1 MQITKLSFLSTQA
14 VGDNVFAIE
23 EFLDIPIDQV
33 FGTHRAREKA
43 LFNFIESDAVE
54 KVSRDTWKI
63 IKDITLDAANVKMR
77 QGDYFRV
84 RLDEEGDDSPIHF
97 GLDATGVFVLS
108 RAVFASLQTYRVL
121 EPGVQESIR
130 MQFTF
135 GGNPVVDAK
144 LTSKFSSMQLVPVDA
159 TAGIYELKV
168 YTAMAPSD
176 EQISIEVTGTSL
188 GNNVYEAP
196 VRITVRE
203 PVLTV
208 VPIDVQM
215 NQKQTK
221 GVRWQLLMEG
231 VPAPVAIPVQAQPD
245 SLIRKVLS
253 FTLVDSAQ
261 AIYEMRATA
270 GDTPGT
276 SPVVGTY
283 DFGRGYIATKEVD
296 VHIAVAPAVF
306 ITPDTQILEANQ
318 TQLIRFYAKWVE
330 GNLPITNAQF
340 STTDIRGPGIESVEQ
355 ELVALDPAAGL
366 YAYRVT
372 TNYKGGPIAVR
383 TNITTNGTPYPV
395 FFDLTSKSTPVTAVA
410 LNTLPA
416 ASTEWL
422 EFRVEQER
430 LGGLT
435 PLVGVV
441 AKQFSVNGAAINGVQ
456 GAVEAVGQGVYRL
469 KVVTNDRGGQVN
481 VTAILT
487 VDGEDHNVLFYTSA
501 AALSQAMVVST
512 GPALTGEMSQAV
524 PIEVLFEGNLYDLG
538 TPNVV
543 VTGPSLIS
551 FGTLRRTGVGK
562 YEIQSVNVNGKGGIL
577 SISVTGKVQGFN
589 QTLGTTVAVNPV
601 AAVVATNI
609 THYRPT
615 TQGPLKFTALRN
627 GAALALTFSNA
638 TLAGGG
644 VASYDGV
651 VETINANTGEYQIK
665 NVVASAPVSQ
675 APIGISAPYKLKGYS
690 YTLVFNSYTEA
701 MPKLTV
707 DTKDVIPEGSVKAD
721 YNLYFQVDGVDVD
734 LEDSNIVGSG
744 PAFVSM
750 DSPKLEQVSHGV
762 WAVKGLLPGPDRGNI
777 SFTGTVK
784 IDGIIYPLNVTIRS
798 KDTGPVVTNPSVPPG
813 VTPPGS
819 GPGGTPGPNDNL
831 PYLGPVDGLEPE
843 LYQTVYFQLATKS
856 GPIGDAILS
865 NGVVTGVAI
874 ESYDGFALHNAA
886 TGTYRF
892 NVMTNGQGEYVEIHV
907 DALIDGDV
915 YPLVYRSYAKK
926 AKKWGLTSSSSLASA
941 TDGQEILFSIT
952 NDGSPIGS
960 PYLRALDVTGSV
972 VRAAAKNLQGL
983 GNSPYYTYRTGGIK
997 VGSPAGD
1004 VKLSIEGSTNNIN
1017 WHAVE
1022 KTWTLAEAS
1031 KPIVTVGPMIPA
1043 LATSTLTFRIQRNG
1057 APLFAPTFA
1066 NLTISGAPVDVAT
1079 LDWVKLNNNG
1089 TYGTTVKTNDQG
1101 GDIHVSFDVID
1112 DGVTYSYN
1120 LIAQAD
1126 IVRPWTAVLKT
1137 ATVKPEIA
1145 TNIDFQSMYGGAP
1158 VAMTEV
1164 KVTVVGDSVVSP
1176 TAELTPIY
1184 QDGVNQIYRVPNVLV
1199 NNDGGPITLE
1209 ISGTVYDQQVSTV
1222 LQLTI
1227 TPLPAMQIVGVT
1239 SELPFRQTSDWQFK
1253 VNRGDAN
1260 PSIFTSSA
1268 VSNLVVQGQA
1278 VAGFTP
1284 TVVPVG
1290 GGVYKVSV
1298 QTNSLGGP
1306 VDLAFDVTIAGQ
1318 TNHLTLTI
1326 NAVQEPPVTARSLNT
1341 LETNA
1346 IATNLDFQLMRG
1358 VVPCADA
1365 FIVKSVTISGKSVT
1379 SWPQTVLNVDV
1390 ATGKYRMQVN
1400 TSAYSDIAHVTINAT
1415 VRGDDVTLTFDVPV
1429 AQGVLPTVELSADS
1443 FIYNLMS
1450 SGILAFKQGT
1460 TAISGVTVTKVEGP
1474 LDQWTVNGT
1483 TLNGIPTQ
1491 KGQSTLNITFSWK
1504 GAEYTGSVNI
1514 NPANSIFVT
1523 PIGDPK
1529 LKAYVA
1535 NKVNFPLV
1543 QEDGSAY
1550 PGTTTFSAA
1559 TGPFTATTLVKEA
1572 DGTYSMNLTY
1582 AGELLDTNIIVTA
1595 TNGTA
1600 VTKHIIKYSVWF
1612 NMEARF
1618 SGTALLDSTQVSNQV
1633 QFDVYETN
1641 QATVKPVYTGVQLN
1655 SLDVDAPNEEDLVG
1669 FSTFSIMSATPY
1681 RGTFLVSTLPV
1692 DLADLT
1698 FQFFWTSPL
1707 GRNYAIKGKFRV
1719 QKPIVATW
1727 VQKDLEGGRQDTVQF
1742 YLKSGSMPITDAVD
1756 AGTTV
1761 TNATIKKAPYVVDA
1775 ATGLYAIDVQPS
1787 GNATSMNV
1795 TLKVKQAINNL
1806 TSTLTAKSLP
1816 VTPGAYSAVPML
1828 TLKRQLESQNLDM
1841 QFTQGGIPLSGVT
1854 VNSVTFDGAIQSLG
1868 AVTTVSGTTYRWPA
1882 MVTLDGATPHIV
1894 FNITVAG
1901 VGMVM
1906 EVDYPI
1912 DPPAEPEL
1920 FLYSESWDLFTL
1932 VKGQQS
1938 RMNWNLKIGSTIYRG
1953 SAGYTAWTG
1962 ENADMKVVTQA
1973 GYLDSPSA
1981 TYRMLAYVIPKV
1993 AGNALTL
2000 RMPVTYNGVTYNA
2013 KFVYDV
2019 LDAGMIEYISPP
2031 DLRVNVQST
2040 LTFRITPPAGVTLDP
2055 TAIPTFTT
2063 PPFPIVGS
2071 IVANGNGTYTMN
2083 VNPSVETKGV
2093 AIVGTIVSGGVTY
2106 RLGSLTLLPAKY
2118 NLKTKANNTAVF
2130 PNEVASATIY
2140 SYNQQLADSV
2150 TDQYLSL
2157 PLNGASGSV
2166 VSNLRVTADVDVLNG
2181 APAAAPNSTNYS
2193 RFYVQTKKVDF
2204 ANILFK
2210 FDYTSSNGVLYPDLT
2225 VKAIAFD
2232 TVIWTLV
2239 NDGTQYLSGQKYD
2252 IKFKLTY
2259 QTSGNPVTNAVYK
2272 QAHGTVGCVA
2282 DAAFKV
2288 IDAANG
2294 IYAVPVTINQGV
2306 TTFNVTPR
2314 AGFVVD
2320 AAQNLLSYT
2329 VLAGAQQSFSAS
2341 SALVSTL
2348 PILSAYAGGSVIT
2361 TRSQYFG
2368 FKSVPAAG
2376 LSGKKVTAATSTNY
2390 NQAITGADVAEL
2402 EPNLW
2407 FVPVQ
2412 AGANPTAPAD
2422 GWTVT
2427 YTAQPN
2433 ITFSKDGV
2441 DYVHQLSTT
2450 VLSNVVPVTAMTE
2463 VTTLGGE
2470 VHLTVQAGV
2479 TSSFTS
2485 MGSMPCDGWTLYG
2498 IDGEVINGLGGAVS
2512 TYATDT
2518 KVHLNLPE
2526 LPAIRH
2532 GVLVVRT
2539 MNSTNNFKIHVG
2551 ASDVNVVKLEK
2562 APISSGGVMTIG
2574 TATTVTF
2581 SLTPPAGVTY
2591 SNPTV
2596 TVENNP
2602 WTTAG
2607 SLVDNGDGTYSI
2619 TITPDVETG
2628 GRIIKLKVINAGQ
2641 TYYHGVKTVA
2651 KNAVPFTM
2659 KMYQTSSDVLGGLQ
2673 GGWFALYD
2681 PAGTELMWNLSGNEA
2696 TMPHSSI
2703 KMSTQATG
2711 VTIPGVLNIQN
2722 QTALQR
2728 IGILKQPSAPI
2739 GSADYADFLFEADVI
2754 SPVTGL
2760 TTHVSYT
2767 QGAAKAVTIAWDTT
2781 VIPVWG
2787 VETVIPFTLKYTN
2800 SSAPVTNLVLTAAS
2814 ITSGTAT
2821 VDPTLVVIDAA
2832 TGKYGLKVTT
2842 GSTANCTLSIT
2853 VRIGSLF
2860 TTTTYSRTFGSTAGA
2875 SVTMSAMAGN
2885 TRTIGIKLAGATAGD
2900 QITAVSGGAIMD
2912 PAVGG
2917 PWTPTAN
2924 GVIFVPLPAS
2934 NRNRPANTNTTAS
2947 TADTINIT
2955 YTRGGNTVTVPCAI
2969 TVVWANVKVTGFTLT
2984 SNSLQFNGTVA
2995 GADSK
3000 WTFAQCT
3007 FLNEAGTSIGTN
3019 GTTPTNNIATDGKVY
3034 WNLNSRLADQK
3045 YVSFTGSANN
3055 GFNSTIWYWSD
3066 TFEITRVPYMTMT
3079 TAEWNFSIAQT
3090 DAGKN
3095 IDLPDIIRT
3104 FKDDHGVPLT
3114 GLSLNTI
3121 PGVDGTSGW
3130 RNIFQPRI
3138 ADGTDW
3144 SKVLVPVTDGSD
3156 GQYYVRLSQTG
3167 RGFTNWWVNVFSATF
3182 VFNTNEYG
3190 PMTFTFGSRIN

>member
-372 TNYKGGPIAVR
+372 TNHKGGPIAVR
-383 TNITTNGTPYPV
+383 TNITSNGTPYPV

-416 ASTEWL
+416 AATEWL

-481 VTAILT
+481 VTAVLT

-501 AALSQAMVVST
+501 AALSQAMVIST

-524 PIEVLFEGNLYDLG
+524 PIEVRFEGNPYDLG

-551 FGTLRRTGVGK
+551 FGSLRRVGVGQ
-562 YEIQSVNVNGKGGIL
+562 YEIQNVNVNGKGGIL
-577 SISVTGKVQGFN
+577 SISVTGKVQGFS

-707 DTKDVIPEGSVKAD
+707 DTHDVIPEGSVKAD
-721 YNLYFQVDGVDVD
+721 YLLYFQVDGVDVD
-734 LEDSNIVGSG
+734 LEDSNIAGSG
-744 PAFVSM
+744 PAFVSI

-784 IDGIIYPLNVTIRS
+784 IDGITYPLNVTIRS
-798 KDTGPVVTNPSVPPG
+798 KDTGPVVTNPSLPPG

-843 LYQTVYFQLATKS
+843 LYQTVYFQLATKNA
-856 GPIGDAILS
+856 PIGDAILS

-874 ESYDGFALHNAA
+874 ESYDGFALHDAA

-907 DALIDGDV
+907 DALIDGDT
-915 YPLVYRSYAKK
+915 YPLVYRTFAKK
-926 AKKWGLTSSSSLASA
+926 AKLWGLTSSSSLVSA
-941 TDGQEILFSIT
+941 KGGQQVIFSLT
-952 NDGSPIGS
+952 NDGKPIGS
-960 PYLRALDVTGSV
+960 PYLRAMDMTGSV
-972 VRAAAKNLQGL
+972 LRSARKNVDGI
-983 GNSPYYTYRTGGIK
+983 GISPYYSFHTDDIR

-1022 KTWTLAEAS
+1022 KTWTLPEAS

-1043 LATSTLTFRIQRNG
+1043 LATSTLTFRIQRDG
-1057 APLFAPTFA
+1057 AALYAPTFA
-1066 NLTISGAPVDVAT
+1066 NLTISGTPVDVAT

-1164 KVTVVGDSVVSP
+1164 KVTVVGDSLVSP

-1227 TPLPAMQIVGVT
+1227 TPLPAMQIVSVT

-1260 PSIFTSSA
+1260 PSIFASNA
-1268 VSNLVVQGQA
+1268 VSNLTVMGQA

-1318 TNHLTLTI
+1318 TNHLSLTI

-1379 SWPQTVLNVDV
+1379 SWPQSVLNVDV

-1415 VRGDDVTLTFDVPV
+1415 VRGEDVVLKFDVPV
-1429 AQGVLPTVELSADS
+1429 AQGVLPTISLSADS

-1460 TAISGVTVTKVEGP
+1460 TVISGVTVTKVEGP
-1474 LDQWTVNGT
+1474 IDQWSMSGT

-1491 KGQSTLNITFSWK
+1491 KGQSTLNITFTWK
-1504 GAEYTGSVNI
+1504 GAEYTGSVDI

-1582 AGELLDTNIIVTA
+1582 AGELADTNIIVTA

-1633 QFDVYETN
+1633 QFDVYEIN

-1707 GRNYAIKGKFRV
+1707 GRNYVIKGKFRV

-1742 YLKSGSMPITDAVD
+1742 YLKSGAMPITDAVD

-1761 TNATIKKAPYVVDA
+1761 TNATIKNAPYVVDA

-1816 VTPGAYSAVPML
+1816 VTPGAYAAVPML

-1854 VNSVTFDGAIQSLG
+1854 VNSVTFDGAVVSLG
-1868 AVTTVSGTTYRWPA
+1868 AVTAVGTTYRWPTT
-1882 MVTLDGATPHIV
+1882 VSLDGATPHMV

-1901 VGMVM
+1901 VGMVL
-1906 EVDYPI
+1906 EVNYPI

-1920 FLYSESWDLFTL
+1920 YFYTESWDLFTL

-1953 SAGYTAWTG
+1953 ATGYTAWTG
-1962 ENADMKVVTQA
+1962 ENSDMIVTYQG
-1973 GYLDSPSA
+1973 GYLDSPTAS
-1981 TYRMLAYVIPKV
+1981 YRMMANVIPKR
-1993 AGNALTL
+1993 AGTALTMH
-2000 RMPVTYNGVTYNA
+2000 MPVTYNGVTYNA

-2019 LDAGMIEYISPP
+2019 LDAGMIEYIGQP
-2031 DLRVNVQST
+2031 DLRVNVQSP
-2040 LTFRITPPAGVTLDP
+2040 LTFRIVPPAGVTLDP
-2055 TAIPTFTT
+2055 TAIPTLTT
-2063 PPFPIVGS
+2063 PPFPVVGA
-2071 IVANGNGTYTMN
+2071 IVANGDGTYTMN
-2083 VNPSVETKGV
+2083 VKPAVETKGV
-2093 AIVGTIVSGGVTY
+2093 AIAGTIVSGGVTY
-2106 RLGSLTLLPAKY
+2106 RIGSATLLSSKY
-2118 NLKTKANNTAVF
+2118 NLKVKANNTAVF
-2130 PNEVASATIY
+2130 PTEVASATIY

-2150 TDQYLSL
+2150 TDQYLNL

-2181 APAAAPNSTNYS
+2181 APAAAPNSTYYS
-2193 RFYVQTKKVDF
+2193 RFYVPTKKVDF

-2272 QAHGTVGCVA
+2272 QAHGAVGCVA
-2282 DAAFKV
+2282 DAAFKA

-2320 AAQNLLSYT
+2320 ASQNLLSYT
-2329 VLAGAQQSFSAS
+2329 TLAGAQQGFSAV
-2341 SALVSTL
+2341 SALTSTL

-2361 TRSQYFG
+2361 TRPQYFG
-2368 FKSVPAAG
+2368 FKSSAAAG
-2376 LSGKKVTAATSTNY
+2376 LSGKKVTAASTTSY
-2390 NQAITGADVAEL
+2390 SFPFTGADVAEL

-2422 GWTVT
+2422 GWAVT
-2427 YTAQPN
+2427 YTAQPV

-2441 DYVHQLSTT
+2441 DLSHQLNVT

-2463 VTTLGGE
+2463 ITTLGGE

-2551 ASDVNVVKLEK
+2551 ASDVNVVKLNK

-2574 TATTVTF
+2574 AATTVTF
-2581 SLTPPAGVTY
+2581 SLTPPDGVTY

-2602 WTTAG
+2602 WTTSG

-2628 GRIIKLKVINAGQ
+2628 GRIIKIKVVNAGQ

-2651 KNAVPFTM
+2651 KDSVPLTL
-2659 KMYQTSSDVLGGLQ
+2659 KMVGAPFGNTLGGYV
-2673 GGWFALYD
+2673 GGDFAIFKG
-2681 PAGTELMWNLSGNEA
+2681 ATEQMWNLSGNEA
-2696 TMPHSSI
+2696 TLQRSGISF
-2703 KMSTQATG
+2703 STTANG
-2711 VTIPGVLNIQN
+2711 VTFAAPLVTTL
-2722 QTALQR
+2722 TTLQR
-2728 IGILKQPSAPI
+2728 LTMKPQTVAPG
-2739 GSADYADFLFEADVI
+2739 GSADYADIVTKANVI
-2754 SPVTGL
+2754 SPITGL
-2760 TTHVSYT
+2760 TQEVTFT
-2767 QGAAKAVTIAWDTT
+2767 QGVTKAHTLTWDLS

-2787 VETVIPFTLKYTN
+2787 VETVIPFTVKYNGTQ
-2800 SSAPVTNLVLTAAS
+2800 APVTNLVLDSAS
-2814 ITSGTAT
+2814 ITTGTAT
-2821 VDPTLVVIDAA
+2821 VKQELVVIDAS
-2832 TGKYGLKVTT
+2832 TGKYGVKVTT

-2853 VRIGSLF
+2853 THIGNMQITLTSTRL
-2860 TTTTYSRTFGSTAGA
+2860 FGSTAGA
-2875 SVTMSAMAGN
+2875 SVTMWAPAGA
-2885 TRTIGIKLAGATAGD
+2885 TRTIGIKLAGATSD
-2900 QITAVSGGAIMD
+2900 DVITAVSGGSIMD

-2934 NRNRPANTNTTAS
+2934 SRNAPGNVNTTPNS
-2947 TADTINIT
+2947 PDSINIT
-2955 YTRGGNTVTVPCAI
+2955 YTRGGNTYTVPCAI
-2969 TVVWANVKVTGFTLT
+2969 TVVWAHTKVTAINLT
-2984 SNSLQFNGTVA
+2984 SNLLQFSGTV
-2995 GADSK
+2995 GVDSK

-3007 FLNEAGTSIGTN
+3007 FLNELGVSLGTN
-3019 GTTPTNNIATDGKVY
+3019 GTTPVNNVANDGKVY
-3034 WNLNSRLADQK
+3034 WNLNSRLAAQK
-3045 YVSFTGSANN
+3045 YVSFTGGANN
-3055 GFNSTIWYWSD
+3055 GYNTNYTYWTD
-3066 TFEITRVPYMTMT
+3066 PFEIVRVPYLQMSPLSWSF
-3079 TAEWNFSIAQT
+3079 TAASGQVV
-3090 DAGKN
+3090 
-3095 IDLPDIIRT
+3095 DLADLTLT
-3104 FKDDHGVPLT
+3104 FLDDLGAPLT
-3114 GLSLNTI
+3114 NVAFNTV
-3121 PGVDGTSGW
+3121 PGVDGSSGF
-3130 RNIFQPRI
+3130 RNVFQPRL

-3144 SKVLVPVTDGSD
+3144 SKALVPLTDGSD
-3156 GQYYVRLSQTG
+3156 GKYVLKLSATG
-3167 RGFTNWWVNVFSATF
+3167 RGQAAYFNATF
-3182 VFNTNEYG
+3182 ILDTSIG
-3190 PMTFTFGSRIN
+3190 SQTMTVTCRIN

>member
-14 VGDNVFAIE
+14 VGDNVFAVE

-33 FGTHRAREKA
+33 FGTRRAREKA

-203 PVLTV
+203 PELTI

-276 SPVVGTY
+276 SPVVTTY
-283 DFGRGYIATKEVD
+283 DFGRGYVATKELD
-296 VHIAVAPAVF
+296 VNIAVAPAVF
-306 ITPDTQILEANQ
+306 ITQDTQILEANQ

-340 STTDIRGPGIESVEQ
+340 STTDIRGPGIENVEQ
-355 ELVALDPAAGL
+355 ELIALDPAAGL

-372 TNYKGGPIAVR
+372 TNHKGGPVSVR

-416 ASTEWL
+416 AATEWL
-422 EFRVEQER
+422 TFRVQQER

-441 AKQFSVNGAAINGVQ
+441 AKQFTVTGAPVVGVQ

-469 KVVTNDRGGQVN
+469 KVVTNDRGGQVS
-481 VTAILT
+481 VSAVLT
-487 VDGEDHNVLFYTSA
+487 IDDEDHTVSFTTTA
-501 AALSQAMVVST
+501 AALGQAMVVST
-512 GPALTGEMSQAV
+512 GPALTGETTQPV
-524 PIEVLFEGNLYDLG
+524 PIEVRFEGNLYDLG
-538 TPNVV
+538 TPAVT

-551 FGTLRRTGVGK
+551 YGTLRRTGVGK
-562 YEIQSVNVNGKGGIL
+562 YEIQNVNVNGKGGIL

-589 QTLGTTVAVNPV
+589 QTMGTTVAVNPV

-609 THYRPT
+609 THFRPT
-615 TQGPLKFTALRN
+615 TSGPLKFTALRN

-638 TLAGGG
+638 TLSGGG

-665 NVVASAPVSQ
+665 NVVASAPTAQ

-690 YTLVFNSYTEA
+690 YTLVFNTYTEA

-707 DTKDVIPEGSVKAD
+707 DTKGLIPEGSVKAD
-721 YNLYFQVDGVDVD
+721 YPLYFQVDGVDVD
-734 LEDSNIVGSG
+734 LEDSNITGSG
-744 PAFVSM
+744 PSFVSM
-750 DSPKLEQVSHGV
+750 DSPKLKQIAHGV
-762 WAVKGLLPGPDRGNI
+762 WAVDGLLPGPDRGAI
-777 SFTGTVK
+777 TFTGTVK
-784 IDGIIYPLNVTIRS
+784 IDGITYPINISIRS
-798 KDTGPVVTNPSVPPG
+798 KDTGPVVTNPSLPGG

-843 LYQTVYFQLATKS
+843 LYQTVYFQLSTKTA
-856 GPIGDAILS
+856 PIGDAILS

-874 ESYDGFALHNAA
+874 ESYDGFALHDAA

-892 NVMTNGQGEYVEIHV
+892 NVMTNGNGEYVEIHV
-907 DALIDGDV
+907 DALIDGDT
-915 YPLVYRSYAKK
+915 YPLTYRSYAKK
-926 AKKWGLTSSSSLASA
+926 AKTWGLTSSSTLASA
-941 TDGQEILFSIT
+941 TEGQEILFSIT
-952 NDGSPIGS
+952 NDGKPIGS
-960 PYLRALDVTGSV
+960 PYLRALDVTGNI

-983 GNSPYYTYRTGGIK
+983 GNSPYFTYRTGGIRI
-997 VGSPAGD
+997 GSPAGD
-1004 VKLSIEGSTNNIN
+1004 VKLSIQGSTNNIN
-1017 WHAVE
+1017 WHDVE
-1022 KTWTLAEAS
+1022 KTWTLPEAS

-1043 LATSTLTFRIQRNG
+1043 VATSTLTFRIQRNG

-1066 NLTISGAPVDVAT
+1066 NLTVSGDPVDTAT
-1079 LDWVKLNNNG
+1079 LDWVKLNANG
-1089 TYGTTVKTNDQG
+1089 TYGTTVKTNDKG
-1101 GDIHVSFDVID
+1101 GDINVSFDVID

-1120 LIAQAD
+1120 LVAKAD

-1137 ATVKPEIA
+1137 PSIKPEIA

-1158 VAMTEV
+1158 VAMTNP
-1164 KVTVVGDSVVSP
+1164 KVTVVGDCVVSP
-1176 TAELTPIY
+1176 TAEITPIY
-1184 QDGVNQIYRVPNVLV
+1184 QDGTTQTYRIPNVLV

-1222 LQLTI
+1222 LQMTV

-1239 SELPFRQTSDWQFK
+1239 TELPFRQTSDWTFK

-1260 PSIFTSSA
+1260 PSSFTSSA
-1268 VSNLVVQGQA
+1268 VSNLTVTGAA

-1298 QTNSLGGP
+1298 QTNSLGGT
-1306 VDLAFDVTIAGQ
+1306 VDMAFDVTIAGQ
-1318 TNHLTLTI
+1318 TNHLTLSVQA
-1326 NAVQEPPVTARSLNT
+1326 AVEPPVTARSLNT

-1358 VVPCADA
+1358 TVPCADA
-1365 FIVKSVTISGKSVT
+1365 FVVQSVTITGKSVT
-1379 SWPQTVLNVDV
+1379 SWPQSVLNVDV

-1400 TSAYSDIAHVTINAT
+1400 TSAYSDVAKVTINAT
-1415 VRGDDVTLTFDVPV
+1415 VRGDAVVLQFDVPV
-1429 AQGVLPTVELSADS
+1429 AQGVLPTVEMASDA

-1450 SGILAFKQGT
+1450 SGVLAFKQGT
-1460 TAISGVTVTKVEGP
+1460 TAISGVTVTAVEGP
-1474 LDQWTVNGT
+1474 LDQWSVSGT

-1491 KGQSTLNITFSWK
+1491 KGQSSLNITFSWK
-1504 GAEYTGSVNI
+1504 GASYTGSVNI

-1535 NKVNFPLV
+1535 NRVNFPLLK
-1543 QEDGSAY
+1543 EDGSAY
-1550 PGTTTFSAA
+1550 PGTATFQVSA
-1559 TGPFTATTLVKEA
+1559 TPFTAGTLSKKA
-1572 DGTYSMNLTY
+1572 DGTYEMDLTY
-1582 AGELLDTNIIVTA
+1582 AGELPDTNIIVTA
-1595 TNGTA
+1595 TDGSA

-1612 NMEARF
+1612 NLEARF

-1641 QATVKPVYTGVQLN
+1641 QGNVKPVYTGVQLN
-1655 SLDVDAPNEEDLVG
+1655 SLDVDAPNEDDLIG
-1669 FSTFSIMSATPY
+1669 FSTFTISSSTQY
-1681 RGTFLVSTLPV
+1681 RGTFLVSTQPV
-1692 DLADLT
+1692 DLSDMT
-1698 FQFFWTSPL
+1698 FQFFWTSPV
-1707 GRNYAIKGKFRV
+1707 RTYTIKGKFRV

-1742 YLKSGSMPITDAVD
+1742 YLKSGAMPITDAVD

-1775 ATGLYAIDVQPS
+1775 ATGLYAIDVQPN
-1787 GNATSMNV
+1787 GNATSMSV

-1816 VTPGAYSAVPML
+1816 VTPGAYSAVPTL
-1828 TLKRQLESQNLDM
+1828 TLKRQIESQNLDM

-1854 VNSVTFDGAIQSLG
+1854 INSVTFDGAIQSMG
-1868 AVTTVSGTTYRWPA
+1868 TVTTVSGTTYRWPT
-1882 MVTLDGATPHIV
+1882 VVSLDGATPHLV
-1894 FNITVAG
+1894 FNITVGG
-1901 VGMVM
+1901 VGMIL

-1912 DPPAEPEL
+1912 DAAVKPV
-1920 FLYSESWDLFTL
+1920 L
-1932 VKGQQS
+1932 VFQS
-1938 RMNWNLKIGSTIYRG
+1938 
-1953 SAGYTAWTG
+1953 A
-1962 ENADMKVVTQA
+1962 
-1973 GYLDSPSA
+1973 
-1981 TYRMLAYVIPKV
+1981 
-1993 AGNALTL
+1993 
-2000 RMPVTYNGVTYNA
+2000 
-2013 KFVYDV
+2013 
-2019 LDAGMIEYISPP
+2019 
-2031 DLRVNVQST
+2031 
-2040 LTFRITPPAGVTLDP
+2040 
-2055 TAIPTFTT
+2055 PTFTRGQ
-2063 PPFPIVGS
+2063 IVRPAFKLKLGS
-2071 IVANGNGTYTMN
+2071 NTYSVANTAGDPFQPLSAIKETDGSTEVAISSPGYDTDTGGRITGWLLANFLPLKAGAQTLKVDVTLNGVVYHTETNVNVVDGTLLEYIGPFDMTVSQLTTVKFRLLPPANVAIDLGAVPTVTVSVSSTIKPAVINADGTYSVDIT
-2083 VNPSVETKGV
+2083 PSVEAKG
-2093 AIVGTIVSGGVTY
+2093 IYLSGSIVSGGVTY
-2106 RLGSLTLLPAKY
+2106 AFTGPGKLNSRY
-2118 NLKTKANNTAVF
+2118 NLKIKAYSTAVY
-2130 PNEVASATIY
+2130 PVEASGGTVW
-2140 SYNQQLADSV
+2140 SYNQRFADAV
-2150 TDQYLSL
+2150 TDAYL
-2157 PLNGASGSV
+2157 
-2166 VSNLRVTADVDVLNG
+2166 NLRTDNVGTTIQNIRVTADVDVING
-2181 APAAAPNSTNYS
+2181 SPLVASNNSYFL
-2193 RFYVQTKKVDF
+2193 RLYVPTKKVDF
-2204 ANILFK
+2204 ANLVFK
-2210 FDYTSSNGVLYPDLT
+2210 FDYVTSVGNLYTDMT

-2232 TVIWTLV
+2232 TVVWTPV
-2239 NDGTQYLSGQKYD
+2239 NDGTQYLSGLKYD

-2259 QTSGNPVTNAVYK
+2259 QTSGNPVTNAVYS
-2272 QAHGTVGCVA
+2272 QAHGVTNAVA
-2282 DAAFKV
+2282 DASLKV

-2306 TTFNVTPR
+2306 TTFTVTPR

-2329 VLAGAQQSFSAS
+2329 VLAGAQQSYTAS

-2348 PILSAYAGGSVIT
+2348 PMLTATASGPVT
-2361 TRSQYFG
+2361 TNRQQYFG
-2368 FKSVPAAG
+2368 IKANPAANLNGAHVTGNTAVSPYFAAQTG
-2376 LSGKKVTAATSTNY
+2376 LD
-2390 NQAITGADVAEL
+2390 IAEL
-2402 EPNLW
+2402 DTNIW
-2407 FVPVQ
+2407 FAPIT
-2412 AGANPTAPAD
+2412 AGASSVGPAD
-2422 GWTVT
+2422 GWT
-2427 YTAQPN
+2427 YAAQAAPN
-2433 ITFSKDGV
+2433 ITFTKGGTDTPV
-2441 DYVHQLSTT
+2441 QLTIP
-2450 VLSNVVPVTAMTE
+2450 VIPNVVPVTAMTE
-2463 VTTLGGE
+2463 LTNLGGE
-2470 VHLTVQAGV
+2470 VVLTIQAGV
-2479 TSSFTS
+2479 TSGFTA
-2485 MGSMPCDGWTLYG
+2485 MGSMPIVGWRLWG
-2498 IDGEVINGLGGAVS
+2498 IDGEYVTGLNSGVS
-2512 TYATDT
+2512 SYATDG
-2518 KVHLNLPE
+2518 KIRMYLPE
-2526 LPAIRH
+2526 IPAVRH
-2532 GVLVVRT
+2532 GVLVVQT
-2539 MNSTNNFKIHVG
+2539 MNSGNNIQIHVG
-2551 ASDVNVVKLEK
+2551 AVDVNVVKLNK
-2562 APISSGGVMTIG
+2562 APISSGGIMTMG

-2596 TVENNP
+2596 TVESNP
-2602 WTTAG
+2602 WTTSG
-2607 SLVDNGDGTYSI
+2607 TLVDNGDGTYSI

-2628 GRIIKLKVINAGQ
+2628 GRIIKLKVVNAGQ

-2651 KNAVPFTM
+2651 KDATPLTM
-2659 KMYQTSSDVLGGLQ
+2659 KIVGAPFGNTLGGYD
-2673 GGWFALYD
+2673 GGDVAIFKGA
-2681 PAGTELMWNLSGNEA
+2681 TEQMWNLSNNEA
-2696 TMPHSSI
+2696 TLPRSSI
-2703 KMSTQATG
+2703 TFSTTANG
-2711 VTIPGVLNIQN
+2711 VTFSTPNIAAH
-2722 QTALQR
+2722 TLLQR
-2728 IGILKQPSAPI
+2728 LIVRPQTVAPG
-2739 GSADYADFLFEADVI
+2739 GSADYADIVTTANVT

-2760 TTHVSYT
+2760 TQQVSMT
-2767 QGAAKAVTIAWDTT
+2767 QGVTKAFTLTWDTT

-2787 VETVIPFTLKYTN
+2787 VETVIPFTVKYNGT
-2800 SSAPVTNLVLTAAS
+2800 AAAVTNLVLDSAS

-2821 VDPTLVVIDAA
+2821 VKQELVVIDASA
-2832 TGKYGLKVTT
+2832 GKYGVKVTT

-2853 VRIGSLF
+2853 THIGNQLITLTSTRL
-2860 TTTTYSRTFGSTAGA
+2860 FGSTAGA
-2875 SVTMSAMAGN
+2875 TVTMSAMAGN

-2900 QITAVSGGAIMD
+2900 QVTAVSGGAIMD
-2912 PAVGG
+2912 PATGG
-2917 PWTPTAN
+2917 PWTPTTN

-2934 NRNRPANTNTTAS
+2934 NRNRPVNTNTTPS
-2947 TADTINIT
+2947 TVDTINIT
-2955 YTRGGNTVTVPCAI
+2955 YTRGGNTVTVPCSI
-2969 TVVWANVKVTGFTLT
+2969 SVVWANVKVTAFTLT
-2984 SNSLQFNGTVA
+2984 SNLLQFSGTIS
-2995 GADSK
+2995 GTDSK
-3000 WTFAQCT
+3000 WTFSAASFIT
-3007 FLNEAGTSIGTN
+3007 ETGAALATSGTV
-3019 GTTPTNNIATDGKVY
+3019 TNNIATDGKVY
-3034 WNLNSRLADQK
+3034 WNLSARLADQR

-3055 GFNSTIWYWSD
+3055 GFGSTYYYWSD
-3066 TFEITRVPYMTMT
+3066 PFDIARVPYMVMSPV
-3079 TAEWNFSIAQT
+3079 EWNFTMPQA
-3090 DAGKN
+3090 DAGKV
-3095 IDLPDIIRT
+3095 IDLADLTRT
-3104 FKDDHGVPLT
+3104 FTDDKGVPLT
-3114 GLSLNTI
+3114 GLSLNTV
-3121 PGVDGTSGW
+3121 PTNWSNV
-3130 RNIFQPRI
+3130 FHPRL
-3138 ADGTDW
+3138 ADGMDW

-3156 GQYYVRLSQTG
+3156 GKYYVRVSSTG
-3167 RGFTNWWVNVFSATF
+3167 QGFSNYWVNVFAATF
-3182 VFNTNEYG
+3182 VINTNEYG
-3190 PMTFTFGSRIN
+3190 PMTFTFNSRIN

>member
-14 VGDNVFAIE
+14 VGDNVFAVE

-43 LFNFIESDAVE
+43 LFNFIDSDAVE
-54 KVSRDTWKI
+54 KVSRDTWRI
-63 IKDITLDAANVKMR
+63 VKDITLDAANVKMR

-144 LTSKFSSMQLVPVDA
+144 LTSKFSSMSLVPVDA

-176 EQISIEVTGTSL
+176 DVISIEVTGTSL

-203 PVLTV
+203 PVLTI
-208 VPIDVQM
+208 VPIDVEM

-221 GVRWQLLMEG
+221 GIRWQLLMEG

-253 FTLVDSAQ
+253 FTLVDSAS

-276 SPVVGTY
+276 SPVVTTY
-283 DFGRGYIATKEVD
+283 DFGRGYIATKELD
-296 VHIAVAPAVF
+296 VNIAVAPAIF
-306 ITPDTQILEANQ
+306 FTKDTQILEANQ
-318 TQLIRFYAKWVE
+318 TQLIRFYAKWVD
-330 GNLPITNAQF
+330 GNLPVTNAQF

-372 TNYKGGPIAVR
+372 TNHKGGPVAVR

-416 ASTEWL
+416 AATEWL
-422 EFRVEQER
+422 TFRVQQER

-441 AKQFSVNGAAINGVQ
+441 AKQFTVTGAPVVGVQ

-469 KVVTNDRGGQVN
+469 KVVTNDRGGQVS
-481 VTAILT
+481 VSAVLT
-487 VDGEDHNVLFYTSA
+487 VDDEDHNVSFTTTA
-501 AALSQAMVVST
+501 AALGQAMVVST
-512 GPALTGEMSQAV
+512 GPALTGETTQPV
-524 PIEVLFEGNLYDLG
+524 PIEVRFEGNLYDLG
-538 TPNVV
+538 TPAVT

-551 FGTLRRTGVGK
+551 YGTLRRIGVGQ
-562 YEIQSVNVNGKGGIL
+562 YEIQNVNVNGKGGIL

-589 QTLGTTVAVNPV
+589 QTMGTTVAVNPV

-638 TLAGGG
+638 TLTGGG

-651 VETINANTGEYQIK
+651 VETLNANTGEYQIK

-675 APIGISAPYKLKGYS
+675 APIGISAPYKLKGYL

-707 DTKDVIPEGSVKAD
+707 DTKGLIPAGDVKAD
-721 YNLYFQVDGVDVD
+721 YPLYFQVDGVDVD

-784 IDGIIYPLNVTIRS
+784 IDGITYPINVTIRS
-798 KDTGPVVTNPSVPPG
+798 KDTQPDIDNPDVPPG
-813 VTPPGS
+813 TEVPGS
-819 GPGGTPGPNDNL
+819 GPDGEPGPNDDL

-843 LYQTVYFQLATKS
+843 LYQTVYFKLAKK
-856 GPIGDAILS
+856 GNPIGDATLA

-874 ESYDGFALHNAA
+874 ESYDGFALHDAA

-892 NVMTNGQGEYVEIHV
+892 NVMTNGQGGYVEINV
-907 DALIDGDV
+907 DITIDGDV
-915 YPLVYRSYAKK
+915 YPTTYRSYAKK
-926 AKKWGLTSSSSLASA
+926 AKTWGLTSSSSLVSA
-941 TDGQEILFSIT
+941 TEGQEILFSIT
-952 NDGSPIGS
+952 NDGKAIGS

-983 GNSPYYTYRTGGIK
+983 GNTPYYTYRTGGIR

-1004 VKLSIEGSTNNIN
+1004 VKLSIQGSTNNIN
-1017 WHAVE
+1017 WHDLE
-1022 KTWTLAEAS
+1022 KTWTLPEAS

-1043 LATSTLTFRIQRNG
+1043 VATSTLTFRIQRNG

-1066 NLTISGAPVDVAT
+1066 NLTVTGAPVDTAT
-1079 LDWVKLNNNG
+1079 LDWVKLNANG

-1101 GDIHVSFDVID
+1101 GDINVSFDVID
-1112 DGVTYSYN
+1112 DGVTYHFD
-1120 LIAQAD
+1120 LVAQAD

-1137 ATVKPEIA
+1137 PTVKPEIA

-1158 VAMTEV
+1158 VAMSNV
-1164 KVTVVGDSVVSP
+1164 SVTVVGDSVVSP
-1176 TAELTPIY
+1176 TAAVTPIY

-1222 LQLTI
+1222 LQLTV
-1227 TPLPAMQIVGVT
+1227 TPLPDMQIVGVT
-1239 SELPFRQTSDWQFK
+1239 TELPFRTTSDWQFK

-1268 VSNLVVQGQA
+1268 VTNLTVTGSA

-1284 TVVPVG
+1284 MVVPVG

-1298 QTNSLGGP
+1298 QTNSLGGT
-1306 VDLAFDVTIAGQ
+1306 VSMAFDVTIAGQ
-1318 TNHLTLTI
+1318 THHLTLDVAA
-1326 NAVQEPPVTARSLNT
+1326 AVEPPVTARSINT

-1346 IATNLDFQLMRG
+1346 VATNLDFQLMRG
-1358 VVPCADA
+1358 TVPCADP
-1365 FIVKSVTISGKSVT
+1365 FVVQSVTITGKSVT

-1400 TSAYSDIAHVTINAT
+1400 TSAYSDVAKVTINAT
-1415 VRGDDVTLTFDVPV
+1415 VRGDAVVLQFDVPV
-1429 AQGVLPTVELSADS
+1429 AQGVLPTIELASDS

-1450 SGILAFKQGT
+1450 SGVLAFKQGT
-1460 TAISGVTVTKVEGP
+1460 TAISGVTVTVVEGP
-1474 LDQWTVNGT
+1474 LDQWTVSGT

-1491 KGQSTLNITFSWK
+1491 KGQSALNITFTWK
-1504 GAEYTGSVNI
+1504 GASYTGSVTI

-1543 QEDGSAY
+1543 KEDGSAY
-1550 PGTTTFSAA
+1550 PGATTFTVQA
-1559 TGPFTATTLVKEA
+1559 TPFTAGTLSKKA
-1572 DGTYSMNLTY
+1572 DGTYEMDLTY
-1582 AGELLDTNIIVTA
+1582 AGELPDTNIIITA
-1595 TNGTA
+1595 TDGSAIN
-1600 VTKHIIKYSVWF
+1600 KHIIKYSVWF
-1612 NMEARF
+1612 NLEARF

-1641 QATVKPVYTGVQLN
+1641 QNNVKSVYSGVQLN
-1655 SLDVDAPNEEDLVG
+1655 SLDVDAPNEEDLIG
-1669 FSTFSIMSATPY
+1669 FSTFQILSGTQY
-1681 RGTFLVSTLPV
+1681 RGTFLVSTQPV
-1692 DLADLT
+1692 DLSDMT
-1698 FQFFWTSPL
+1698 FQFFWTSPV
-1707 GRNYAIKGKFRV
+1707 RTYTIKGKFRV

-1727 VQKDLEGGRQDTVQF
+1727 VPKDLEGGRQDTVQF
-1742 YLKSGSMPITDAVD
+1742 YLKSGTMPITDAVD
-1756 AGTTV
+1756 SGTTV
-1761 TNATIKKAPYVVDA
+1761 TNAVIKKAPYVVDA
-1775 ATGLYAIDVQPS
+1775 ATGLYAIDVQPN
-1787 GNATSMNV
+1787 GNATSMTV

-1806 TSTLTAKSLP
+1806 TSTLTAKSLT
-1816 VTPGAYSAVPML
+1816 VTPGAYTAVPML
-1828 TLKRQLESQNLDM
+1828 TLKRQIESQNLDM

-1854 VNSVTFDGAIQSLG
+1854 VNSVTFDGAIQSMG
-1868 AVTTVSGTTYRWPA
+1868 AVTAVSGTTYRWPT
-1882 MVTLDGATPHIV
+1882 VVSLDGATPHLI
-1894 FNITVAG
+1894 FNITVGG
-1901 VGMVM
+1901 VGMIL

-1912 DPPAEPEL
+1912 DAAVKP
-1920 FLYSESWDLFTL
+1920 DLVFNGTPTFTR
-1932 VKGQQS
+1932 GQLTIPQFKLRLGANTYAWQS
-1938 RMNWNLKIGSTIYRG
+1938 STTGAPYDLSALKLTDGYTNFTANGVATAGSGWLQLNLLPL
-1953 SAGYTAWTG
+1953 SAGS
-1962 ENADMKVVTQA
+1962 Q
-1973 GYLDSPSA
+1973 
-1981 TYRMLAYVIPKV
+1981 
-1993 AGNALTL
+1993 TL
-2000 RMPVTYNGVTYNA
+2000 RLDVSMNGVVYHTETVLTVADGAVAQWIGTY
-2013 KFVYDV
+2013 
-2019 LDAGMIEYISPP
+2019 
-2031 DLRVNVQST
+2031 DLRANVET
-2040 LTFRITPPAGVTLDP
+2040 TMNFRILPPNGVTLDP
-2055 TAIPTFTT
+2055 TAVPTWVT
-2063 PPFPIVGS
+2063 PPYS
-2071 IVANGNGTYTMN
+2071 ITQAVVANGDGTYTMK
-2083 VNPSVETKGV
+2083 VKPTAESIGS
-2093 AIVGTIVSGGVTY
+2093 VGTGNLVSGGTTY
-2106 RLGSLTLLPAKY
+2106 AFGTPPLPVKW
-2118 NLKTKANNTAVF
+2118 NLKTKVNNTAVF
-2130 PNEVASATIY
+2130 PVEVASATIY

-2150 TDQYLSL
+2150 TDAYLNL
-2157 PLNGASGSV
+2157 RTDGNGSTIQ
-2166 VSNLRVTADVDVLNG
+2166 NIRVTADVDVLNG
-2181 APAAAPNSTNYS
+2181 VPAVTSNNTYFM
-2193 RFYVQTKKVDF
+2193 RFYVPTKKVDF
-2204 ANILFK
+2204 ANIMFT
-2210 FDYTSSNGVLYPDLT
+2210 FDYATAAGNVYRDLT

-2232 TVIWTLV
+2232 TVIWTPV
-2239 NDGTQYLSGQKYD
+2239 ADGTQYLSGQKYD

-2272 QAHGTVGCVA
+2272 QAHGVTNAVA
-2282 DAAFKV
+2282 DAALKV
-2288 IDAANG
+2288 IDAVNG
-2294 IYAVPVTINQGV
+2294 IYAVPVTINQGA
-2306 TTFNVTPR
+2306 TTFTVTPR

-2320 AAQNLLSYT
+2320 AAQSLLSYT
-2329 VLAGAQQSFSAS
+2329 VLAGSQQSYTAS
-2341 SALVSTL
+2341 PALSSTL
-2348 PILSAYAGGSVIT
+2348 PFLTAYASGAVTT
-2361 TRSQYFG
+2361 TRSQLLG
-2368 FKSVPAAG
+2368 VKANPAAG
-2376 LSGKKVTAATSTNY
+2376 LAGSTANSLTGNYDIVMQGSNVAQLDANLWSIPINGGAAPVAPSDAWTYVGTAATAT
-2390 NQAITGADVAEL
+2390 
-2402 EPNLW
+2402 
-2407 FVPVQ
+2407 
-2412 AGANPTAPAD
+2412 
-2422 GWTVT
+2422 
-2427 YTAQPN
+2427 
-2433 ITFSKDGV
+2433 ITFSNGAS
-2441 DYVHQLSTT
+2441 HLLSVPT
-2450 VLSNVVPVTAMTE
+2450 VSNVVPVTAMTE
-2463 VTTLGGE
+2463 LTNLGGE
-2470 VHLTVQAGV
+2470 VVLTIQAGV
-2479 TSSFTS
+2479 TTGFTA
-2485 MGSMPCDGWTLYG
+2485 MGSMPIVGWKLWG
-2498 IDGEVINGLGGAVS
+2498 IDGEYVTGQNSGVS
-2512 TYATDT
+2512 SYAADG
-2518 KVHLNLPE
+2518 KIRMYLPE
-2526 LPAIRH
+2526 IPAVRH
-2532 GVLVVRT
+2532 GVLVVQT
-2539 MNSTNNFKIHVG
+2539 MNSTNNFQIHVG
-2551 ASDVNVVKLEK
+2551 AVDVNVVKLNK

-2581 SLTPPAGVTY
+2581 SLTPPDGVTY

-2602 WTTAG
+2602 WTTSG
-2607 SLVDNGDGTYSI
+2607 TLVDNGDGTYSI

-2628 GRIIKLKVINAGQ
+2628 GRIIKLKVVNAGQ

-2651 KNAVPFTM
+2651 KDSVPVNW
-2659 KMYQTSSDVLGGLQ
+2659 KPTSISTDVLGSSNV
-2673 GGWFALYD
+2673 GGTFAVFD
-2681 PAGTELMWNLSGNEA
+2681 KNGVEQIWNLSNNEA
-2696 TMPHSSI
+2696 TLPRSSV
-2703 KMSTQATG
+2703 KVSTATPGGSVTTQAFSPS
-2711 VTIPGVLNIQN
+2711 TI
-2722 QTALQR
+2722 LQR
-2728 IGILKQPSAPI
+2728 ATLTGNTTASTAN
-2739 GSADYADFLFEADVI
+2739 YADIVYEADVI
-2754 SPVTGL
+2754 SPITGL
-2760 TTHVSYT
+2760 TSHLSYT
-2767 QGAAKAVTIAWDTT
+2767 LGASKAWTYVWDTT
-2781 VIPVWG
+2781 VVPVWG
-2787 VETVIPFTLKYTN
+2787 VETVLPFTLKYT
-2800 SSAPVTNLVLTAAS
+2800 SGGAPVTNATLVSAS
-2814 ITSGTAT
+2814 ITGGGPAT
-2821 VDPTLVVIDAA
+2821 VKQELVDVDRANGIYGVKVTPGALAATAVSVTVKQGNLNTTLTLVR
-2832 TGKYGLKVTT
+2832 
-2842 GSTANCTLSIT
+2842 N
-2853 VRIGSLF
+2853 F
-2860 TTTTYSRTFGSTAGA
+2860 TPTAGA
-2875 SVTMSAMAGN
+2875 TVTMAAMAAA
-2885 TRTIGIKLAGATAGD
+2885 TRTIGIKLAGATSGD
-2900 QITAVSGGAIMD
+2900 VITAVSGGAIMD

-2934 NRNRPANTNTTAS
+2934 NRNRPTNTNTTPS
-2947 TADTINIT
+2947 TADAIAIT
-2955 YTRGGNTVTVPCAI
+2955 YTRGGQTYTVNCAI
-2969 TVVWANVKVTGFTLT
+2969 NVIWLHAKVTNFTLT
-2984 SNSLQFNGTVA
+2984 SNLLQFSGNVA
-2995 GADSK
+2995 GAAST
-3000 WTFAQCT
+3000 WTFNQCT
-3007 FLNEAGTSIGTN
+3007 FYNETGASLGTN
-3019 GTTPTNNIATDGKVY
+3019 GSTPVNNVATDGKIY
-3034 WNLNSRLADQK
+3034 WNMNTRLADQK
-3045 YVSFTGSANN
+3045 YVSFLGTGSFS
-3055 GFNSTIWYWSD
+3055 GSTFYYWTD
-3066 TFEITRVPYMTMT
+3066 PFEITRVPYMVMT
-3079 TAEWNFSIAQT
+3079 SVEWNFSIAQT

-3121 PGVDGTSGW
+3121 PGVDGVSGW

-3138 ADGTDW
+3138 AAAGDW
-3144 SKVLVPVTDGSD
+3144 STVLVPVTDGSD

-3167 RGFTNWWVNVFSATF
+3167 RGFTNWWVTVFSSTF

-3190 PMTFTFGSRIN
+3190 PMSLTFGSRIN